1 MTAREKSIEVDQG
14 KIFLRTEND
23 GWSYMRHGKQEAIEE
38 ITLESVQRYFPEDY
52 DRVVRELGHFTPE
65 DLDAKNTNAG
75 N

>member
-1 MTAREKSIEVDQG
+1 
-14 KIFLRTEND
+14 
-23 GWSYMRHGKQEAIEE
+23 MRHGKQEAIEE